1 MKLRTVKYIIKEG
14 FINSY
19 KNKLMSLA
27 SVSIISAS
35 LIIFGFFLLLVEN
48 LNYNAE
54 FLKQQPQ
61 LQVFCNHE
69 LDESNVSG
77 IRDAI
82 EKTGMVREYKMVSK
96 EEAFEKLKDM
106 LGKSQD
112 VLEGLGDSDFLEVS
126 FTVKLKDLSDS
137 SRFAEYMMGVEGV
150 TNVTYIK
157 ETVDIIFRITNWLQ
171 VASGIIMSILLV
183 ISVFIIANT
192 IKLALFARRK
202 EIGIMKYIGST
213 DWFIRWPFIIEG
225 VIIGMVGAII
235 SFIISGYAYNT
246 LALRLQSDVAFSIN
260 NMIKLRG
267 FGSLWLEIIG
277 LYMAIGV
284 AVGAIGSLISIR
296 RHLRV

>member
-1 MKLRTVKYIIKEG
+1 
-14 FINSY
+14 
-19 KNKLMSLA
+19 MSLA

-54 FLKQQPQ
+54 LLKQQPQ
-61 LQVFCNHE
+61 MQVFCNHE
-69 LDESNVSG
+69 LDEDNVSG

-82 EKTGMVREYKMVSK
+82 EKNAMVREFSMVSK

-106 LGKSQD
+106 LGKSKD

-126 FTVKLKDLSDS
+126 FVVKLKDLSDS
-137 SRFAEYMMGVEGV
+137 SRFAEYMMKVEGV

-157 ETVDIIFRITNWLQ
+157 ETVDIIFKITNWLQ

-183 ISVFIIANT
+183 ISIFIIANT

-225 VIIGMVGAII
+225 VIIGMVGAVI
-235 SFIISGYAYNT
+235 SFIISGYAYNA
-246 LALRLQSDVAFSIN
+246 LASRLESDVAFSIN
-260 NMIKLRG
+260 NMIRFKD
-267 FGSLWLEIIG
+267 FGSLWLEMIG

-296 RHLRV
+296 RHLKV